1 MPGGLSTKKI
11 RVFLFLGYPSVH
23 YAFRAVCSGI
33 QTCRLGSISDHLDL
47 CGTAPAAVSLNLHRL
62 QLASFFNSHMDKNRR
77 TRASIEQ
84 PAIHCQD
91 LRWPNRCSSK
101 CSPPARSQEEAGII
115 SQDLRGSSED
125 HQPGAQRRER
135 ETSPLSIPPCT
146 A

>member
-11 RVFLFLGYPSVH
+11 RVFLFLGFPSVR
-23 YAFRAVCSGI
+23 YAFLTVGSGI
-33 QTCRLGSISDHLDL
+33 QTCRLGSISDPLDL
-47 CGTAPAAVSLNLHRL
+47 CGTAPVTVSVNLHRF
-62 QLASFFNSHMDKNRR
+62 QLASFFNSHIDQNRR

-101 CSPPARSQEEAGII
+101 CSSPARSQEEAGII

-125 HQPGAQRRER
+125 HQPGSQRIIR
-135 ETSPLSIPPCT
+135 
-146 A
+146 